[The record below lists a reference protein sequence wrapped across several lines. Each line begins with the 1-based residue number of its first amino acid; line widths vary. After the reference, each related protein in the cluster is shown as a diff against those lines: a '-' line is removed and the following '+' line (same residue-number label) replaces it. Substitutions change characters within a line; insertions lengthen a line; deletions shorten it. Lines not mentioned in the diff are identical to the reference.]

1 MLFNDKLFIEKNS
14 KDYIKSI
21 MVLCWG
27 SVFEKTIRTSAQ
39 SLMNSKFK
47 TKQNS
52 LYIIFSCNFKNSDAY
67 AFVSLAFPKIMLLRK
82 IIFK

>member
-27 SVFEKTIRTSAQ
+27 SVSEKTIRTSAQ

-47 TKQNS
+47 TKQNN
-52 LYIIFSCNFKNSDAY
+52 LYIIFPCNFKNSDAY